1 MLKGVFNRNHYK
13 GDSISYQDEL
23 HKQILRMD
31 ALEAQINKLLDS
43 EKKLKVNVYGKN
55 EQKTSNEDDCMKDT
69 RVNAADISFY
79 KQKVNELS
87 RRMNNLEK
95 KHREIECSQS
105 NKTNQSSSFIEQSID
120 EKQVKRFI
128 EQLVSE
134 KLACYHGKE
143 QKLMGRI
150 QTLEQLVLNVDTLES
165 KYEKMNEAQA
175 GLIRITD
182 ELVEKHN
189 ELLKKW
195 EDVAN
200 TVNKP
205 NPIYETLFI
214 DKLYLEKYEQNNNFE
229 QLGIKELSGALNI
242 GATYGKDVIPKKVT
256 EAVKAEMEKLKQ
268 VKEEMEKLKG
278 YTDEEEIETE
288 QDGTEETECHADE
301 FSSEWESVPSE
312 EEEGYVDIFIEDDD
326 T

>member
-23 HKQILRMD
+23 HKQILRID

-55 EQKTSNEDDCMKDT
+55 EQKTSNEDDCLKNKCI
-69 RVNAADISFY
+69 NATDINFY

-87 RRMNNLEK
+87 RRMNYLEK
-95 KHREIECSQS
+95 KHREIELSQT
-105 NKTNQSSSFIEQSID
+105 NKMNQSSSFIEQNID
-120 EKQVKRFI
+120 EKQLNGFI
-128 EQLVSE
+128 EQLVLE
-134 KLACYHGKE
+134 KFAFYYDKE
-143 QKLMGRI
+143 QKMLGRI
-150 QTLEQLVLNVDTLES
+150 QTIEQLVLKVDTLES

-175 GLIRITD
+175 RLIRITD
-182 ELVEKHN
+182 ELVGKHN

-200 TVNKP
+200 NVNKP
-205 NPIYETLFI
+205 NQIYETLFI

-256 EAVKAEMEKLKQ
+256 EEVKVEMEKLKQ

-278 YTDEEEIETE
+278 YMDEEEIEVE
-288 QDGTEETECHADE
+288 QEGIEETEFQAEE
-301 FSSEWESVPSE
+301 FSSEFGSDPSE

-326 T
+326 S